1 MTDSIFEKRIENA
14 ARYLQFDANTR
25 ELTWSQASELFN
37 SDEQLGLPELMVL
50 IQPRFIR
57 EFGLDTK
64 SVLGGDF
71 VSRTSTGQ
79 RCRAK
84 EIWGY
89 DCPFPNTIIHIDHS
103 FPRSRGGATHPLNAM
118 YLCDEHNLPKSDDI
132 HMFVWEGLPTKIDWV
147 NPILER
153 LIHAQLRATGEK
165 VHFLEVKKRINV

>member
-1 MTDSIFEKRIENA
+1 MTNSIFEERIESA
-14 ARYLQFDANTR
+14 ARYLQFDAITR
-25 ELTWSQASELFN
+25 GLSWSEASELFN
-37 SDEQLGLPELMVL
+37 GRAEFALPELMVL
-50 IQPRFIR
+50 IQPRFIE
-57 EFGLDTK
+57 EFGFSTR

-71 VSRTSTGQ
+71 VSRTSNGQ

-89 DCPFPNTIIHIDHS
+89 DCPFSNSIIHIDHS

-132 HMFVWEGLPTKIDWV
+132 HMFIWEELPAKIDWV

-153 LIHAQLRATGEK
+153 LIHAQLRASGEK
-165 VHFLEVKKRINV
+165 VHFLEIKKRLHI